1 MSKIIGEGRTCLFKL
16 SSENIYIYI
25 YILNKVQLKNAFVS
39 GLTQNYIQ

>member
-25 YILNKVQLKNAFVS
+25 LNKVQLKNAFVS
-39 GLTQNYIQ
+39 DLTHNYIQW